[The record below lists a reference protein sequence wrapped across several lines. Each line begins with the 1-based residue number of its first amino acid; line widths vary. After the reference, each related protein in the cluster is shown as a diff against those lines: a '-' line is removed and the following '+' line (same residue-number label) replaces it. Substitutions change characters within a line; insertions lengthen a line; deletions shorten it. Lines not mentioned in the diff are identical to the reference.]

1 MKIAICDNNEAELNR
16 IRELLEIYACD
27 KGQKFFIKCF
37 TSSVELASTAE
48 FEKYDIYFL
57 DIIMPVMDG
66 INLAREIRAFDRF
79 SPVIFLTSSPEF
91 AVESYTVKAFNY
103 LLKPIIKEALY
114 DTLDDIIDT
123 FHKERNDTYIIKN
136 NSGIHKIYLS
146 DIMYAEALNRKVILY
161 LSDNEQVIST
171 DIVSVLNLINY
182 GFVLIFGI
190 IVSFYFAGIQWED
203 NKRLFILTTVLFVL
217 FQALFYV
224 LLGENVLFKCYPVL
238 IHIPLI
244 LIIRYICHQNIY
256 ISFIAVMSAY
266 LMCTPRKW
274 FGTLAKYIFPEIP
287 IISDVVTIVITI
299 PLLIVVIK
307 YISPYIIKL
316 KEESKNIISMFF
328 LLPLT
333 YYILE
338 YALTVYTNLLYTG
351 KAVII
356 EFMDSFIVVLYFFL
370 SIVTLSMSNKK
381 NTAERENIILSAA
394 AAQAEKEISQLTDY
408 QKQAAIYRH
417 DLRHHMNFIQSCLAG
432 NNMQQALEYINEIN
446 NNLDNTRITR
456 YCSNEAIN
464 LILSSYINKAHDA
477 DISTQ
482 ISVTATD
489 FSSYRITDLCS
500 LLANALENAI
510 NSCIKQ
516 CDNAAPKDNKRLI
529 TIKLFEK
536 ITKYAST

>member
-1 MKIAICDNNEAELNR
+1 M
-16 IRELLEIYACD
+16 
-27 KGQKFFIKCF
+27 
-37 TSSVELASTAE
+37 
-48 FEKYDIYFL
+48 
-57 DIIMPVMDG
+57 
-66 INLAREIRAFDRF
+66 
-79 SPVIFLTSSPEF
+79 
-91 AVESYTVKAFNY
+91 
-103 LLKPIIKEALY
+103 
-114 DTLDDIIDT
+114 
-123 FHKERNDTYIIKN
+123 
-136 NSGIHKIYLS
+136 
-146 DIMYAEALNRKVILY
+146 
-161 LSDNEQVIST
+161 T

-287 IISDVVTIVITI
+287 VISDVVTIVITI

-394 AAQAEKEISQLTDY
+394 AAQAEKDKMEENDIPIPLTPANTDVTSFLA
-408 QKQAAIYRH
+408 KQAVRATNLMPIRAIITDSFSGLTARNLAAFRGKYPVLAICYKEKTMRHLALSYGVEAIYMPEKANGQEYYFAA
-417 DLRHHMNFIQSCLAG
+417 LRKLMDDGVLSENEMVAYLSGGKQGTHTSFL
-432 NNMQQALEYINEIN
+432 EIN
-446 NNLDNTRITR
+446 QVGDVLKSGDDYVLPNRNR
-456 YCSNEAIN
+456 Y
-464 LILSSYINKAHDA
+464 L
-477 DISTQ
+477 
-482 ISVTATD
+482 
-489 FSSYRITDLCS
+489 
-500 LLANALENAI
+500 
-510 NSCIKQ
+510 
-516 CDNAAPKDNKRLI
+516 
-529 TIKLFEK
+529 
-536 ITKYAST
+536 

>member
-1 MKIAICDNNEAELNR
+1 M
-16 IRELLEIYACD
+16 
-27 KGQKFFIKCF
+27 
-37 TSSVELASTAE
+37 
-48 FEKYDIYFL
+48 
-57 DIIMPVMDG
+57 
-66 INLAREIRAFDRF
+66 
-79 SPVIFLTSSPEF
+79 
-91 AVESYTVKAFNY
+91 
-103 LLKPIIKEALY
+103 
-114 DTLDDIIDT
+114 
-123 FHKERNDTYIIKN
+123 
-136 NSGIHKIYLS
+136 
-146 DIMYAEALNRKVILY
+146 
-161 LSDNEQVIST
+161 T

-287 IISDVVTIVITI
+287 VISDVVTIVITI

-446 NNLDNTRITR
+446 NNTKLIDNVYVSLQNIFEWPSNANSNSDG
-456 YCSNEAIN
+456 YCLGGKSHIG
-464 LILSSYINKAHDA
+464 ILSDGSVIICCLDGEGESNLGNIFYEDLSFILNSEKYHNIINYFKNNKCYL
-477 DISTQ
+477 DICKKCTYKNR
-482 ISVTATD
+482 
-489 FSSYRITDLCS
+489 F
-500 LLANALENAI
+500 
-510 NSCIKQ
+510 K
-516 CDNAAPKDNKRLI
+516 
-529 TIKLFEK
+529 
-536 ITKYAST
+536 

>member
-1 MKIAICDNNEAELNR
+1 M
-16 IRELLEIYACD
+16 
-27 KGQKFFIKCF
+27 
-37 TSSVELASTAE
+37 
-48 FEKYDIYFL
+48 
-57 DIIMPVMDG
+57 
-66 INLAREIRAFDRF
+66 
-79 SPVIFLTSSPEF
+79 
-91 AVESYTVKAFNY
+91 
-103 LLKPIIKEALY
+103 
-114 DTLDDIIDT
+114 
-123 FHKERNDTYIIKN
+123 
-136 NSGIHKIYLS
+136 
-146 DIMYAEALNRKVILY
+146 
-161 LSDNEQVIST
+161 T

-203 NKRLFILTTVLFVL
+203 NKCLFILTTVIFAL

-224 LLGENVLFKCYPVL
+224 LLGENVLYKCYPVL

-446 NNLDNTRITR
+446 NSTKLIDNVYVSLQNIFEWPSNAKSNSDG
-456 YCSNEAIN
+456 YCLGGNSHIG
-464 LILSSYINKAHDA
+464 ILSDGSVVICCLDGEGESNLGNIFYEDLSFILNSEKYHNIINYFKNNKCYL
-477 DISTQ
+477 DICKKCTYKNR
-482 ISVTATD
+482 
-489 FSSYRITDLCS
+489 F
-500 LLANALENAI
+500 
-510 NSCIKQ
+510 K
-516 CDNAAPKDNKRLI
+516 
-529 TIKLFEK
+529 
-536 ITKYAST
+536 